1 MIEMDQIIEKLF
13 TDPFFVK
20 VGLVL
25 VVLISLSILKKLVKV
40 VVTLVLVLLLYGW
53 YVSST
58 GTEPIKLE
66 DVQDTIEDLKNIDEK
81 KLKKAADKAIKD
93 VKKKVEKGLN

>member
-1 MIEMDQIIEKLF
+1 MDQIIEKLF

-53 YVSST
+53 YVSFT

>member
-1 MIEMDQIIEKLF
+1 MDQIIEKLF

-40 VVTLVLVLLLYGW
+40 VVILVLLLYGW
-53 YVSST
+53 YVSSS